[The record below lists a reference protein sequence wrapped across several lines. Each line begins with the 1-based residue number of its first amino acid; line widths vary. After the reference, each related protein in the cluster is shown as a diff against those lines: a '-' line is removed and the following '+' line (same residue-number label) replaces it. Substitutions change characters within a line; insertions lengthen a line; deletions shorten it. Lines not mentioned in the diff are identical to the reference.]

1 MKYESKYWIYFK
13 LIYQNVRV
21 TKLSLSDQYF
31 VSLQNGVD
39 SSREIEFGISKSLH
53 FYRIIMKVLYY
64 FKIISMFKKYYI
76 LNKNEVTYSYLSHT
90 YTFTYGWNMKYV
102 NCNDFKTKILT
113 DI

>member
-1 MKYESKYWIYFK
+1 M
-13 LIYQNVRV
+13 IYQNVRV

-76 LNKNEVTYSYLSHT
+76 LNKNGVTYSHLSHA
-90 YTFTYGWNMKYV
+90 YTFRYGLNMKYIH
-102 NCNDFKTKILT
+102 CNHFKTKIRT
-113 DI
+113 GI

>member
-64 FKIISMFKKYYI
+64 FKITSMFKKYYI
-76 LNKNEVTYSYLSHT
+76 LNRNEVTYSYLSHP
-90 YTFTYGWNMKYV
+90 YTFRYGWNMKYV
-102 NCNDFKTKILT
+102 YCNHFKTKILT
-113 DI
+113 GI